1 MRSYDE
7 TTLQS
12 VVSLQVLLG
21 MADSVSGDVRQ
32 SLWACHVEPSGDVWL
47 QSKVR
52 MIALKKFVWL
62 LSKTSFVL
70 N

>member
-1 MRSYDE
+1 MRSYNE

-32 SLWACHVEPSGDVWL
+32 SLWACHVECS
-47 QSKVR
+47 
-52 MIALKKFVWL
+52 
-62 LSKTSFVL
+62 VL
-70 N
+70 NKLTLLTYQYETKQEEG

>member
-21 MADSVSGDVRQ
+21 MADSVSGDV
-32 SLWACHVEPSGDVWL
+32 
-47 QSKVR
+47 
-52 MIALKKFVWL
+52 
-62 LSKTSFVL
+62 
-70 N
+70 